1 MGKRKAP
8 SSVFLGTLV
17 VMIGLSIPN
26 TIALSMGFA
35 RTHSSRISRI
45 GFPHHLQPRTTLSM
59 DINDG
64 GTDPGEAPLCDLQT
78 FLMSATISTYYY
90 FLRHLNP
97 HTPIKCPASIC
108 AVRPLRMCDLVDS
121 GGQAKVAIQNSKCLL
136 NGNIEVRRSK
146 KLFHGDKVSFGSTI
160 DFDVSTEVKKKGYIF
175 QPKVKKVKPL
185 AKVDADGNLEFGGR
199 YRSEEW
205 RAERKEK
212 KADRKTKNHKS
223 K

>member
-1 MGKRKAP
+1 
-8 SSVFLGTLV
+8 
-17 VMIGLSIPN
+17 
-26 TIALSMGFA
+26 
-35 RTHSSRISRI
+35 
-45 GFPHHLQPRTTLSM
+45 
-59 DINDG
+59 
-64 GTDPGEAPLCDLQT
+64 
-78 FLMSATISTYYY
+78 
-90 FLRHLNP
+90 
-97 HTPIKCPASIC
+97 
-108 AVRPLRMCDLVDS
+108 MCGLVDS

-160 DFDVSTEVKKKGYIF
+160 DLDVSTEVKKKGYIF

-185 AKVDADGNLEFGGR
+185 AKADADGNLEFGGR